1 MPYDQRETPYLD
13 AAMRYRATGY
23 TPFHTPGHKLGKGAP
38 AGLREFMGDM
48 ALGVDL
54 AMAGGVEDTRESTGP
69 HPARRGLRRRG
80 VGLGPLLV
88 PGQRL
93 QQRRARPAAHAR
105 RARRDRHRAPQR
117 PQVHACGAHLHR
129 LPAALH
135 GAGHRSAVGH
145 PAAGAHRRRAR
156 GPREGS
162 GRARPLRHL
171 AHLQRPRRRPA
182 GHRGARAPRGRAL
195 RHRPGV
201 GAAPALLPGAARRRH
216 DRRRGRRGGQHAQA
230 HQRPHPVGR
239 AAGARRADEPR
250 APGRHGAHDAEH
262 QPAGAHV
269 RQHRRRA
276 AADGRARRRAVAA
289 RHRARRVGPRQGR
302 RAARPSLPR
311 RPSCSSAT
319 G

>member
-38 AGLREFMGDM
+38 AGLREFMGDQ
-48 ALGVDL
+48 APRGRPRHGRRRRGHARVHR
-54 AMAGGVEDTRESTGP
+54 A

-93 QQRRARPAAHAR
+93 HQRRPRPAAHAR

-129 LPAALH
+129 RHAALH
-135 GAGHRSAVGH
+135 GAGHRPAVGH
-145 PAAGAHRRRAR
+145 PAAGARRGRAARRSSRLRTPRALFVTSPTYNGLGADLPRHRR
-156 GPREGS
+156 
-162 GRARPLRHL
+162 
-171 AHLQRPRRRPA
+171 
-182 GHRGARAPRGRAL
+182 ARAPRRRAL

-201 GAAPALLPGAARRRH
+201 GAAPALLPGAARGRH

-230 HQRPHPVGR
+230 HQRHHPVGR
-239 AAGARRADEPR
+239 AAGARRTGSTSR
-250 APGRHGAHDAEH
+250 ASTAW
-262 QPAGAHV
+262 
-269 RQHRRRA
+269 
-276 AADGRARRRAVAA
+276 
-289 RHRARRVGPRQGR
+289 
-302 RAARPSLPR
+302 
-311 RPSCSSAT
+311 CT
-319 G
+319 